1 MAGNIH
7 NENKI
12 VIPFLGVIYLASLV
26 IVIIQH
32 FAKDNFGAVGVIAW
46 IIVILGSLAF
56 IYNILSEIFG

>member
-12 VIPFLGVIYLASLV
+12 VIPFFGVIYLASLV
-26 IVIIQH
+26 IIIIQH
-32 FAKDNFGAVGVIAW
+32 FTKDNFGALGFIAW